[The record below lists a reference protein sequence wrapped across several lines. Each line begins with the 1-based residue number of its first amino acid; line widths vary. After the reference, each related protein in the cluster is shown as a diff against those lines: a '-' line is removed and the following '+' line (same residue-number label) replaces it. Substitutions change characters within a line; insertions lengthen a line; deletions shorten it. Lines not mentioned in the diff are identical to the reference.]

1 MIEINHDISNL
12 KGVGPLLQEKLN
24 SQNIFII
31 EDLLFL
37 LPLKYEDRT
46 QLFDLKKAPIDHRCL
61 VKGKIIDSKIL
72 FYGRRTL
79 QVIIDDG
86 TEKLKLRF
94 FYFSNNQYKQF
105 KVNETVVCFGL
116 LKNNK
121 NKLEMIHPEYKLLD
135 ISKNFETEDAL
146 TPIYPSVDGIKQG
159 RVRNLVQQA
168 TNILKFSDPKDLIPT
183 SILDQLDLPE
193 LKTSLLTLHNP
204 PQNISINKIDE
215 ELITFRNR
223 LSFEELLAYYVSL
236 KNLRKLALR
245 KDADKLCEGK
255 KQIEQFTKSLN
266 FKLTSAQ
273 KRVTNEIIDDLSLPR
288 PMMRM
293 LQGDVGSGKTVVA
306 AIACL
311 KAILNKKQAAFM
323 APTELLAQQH
333 FEALTRLFENQKIK
347 IAILTGSLKQAT
359 RKNIQHLIQH
369 GKIDLIIGTHAL
381 FQDGVIFKNL
391 SLIVIDEQ
399 HRFGVKQ
406 RVALREKG
414 TEGNSHPHQLIM
426 TATPIPRT
434 LALAAYADLDTS
446 IIDELPSG
454 RKPIKTLIISNN
466 KRKSVIEKIK
476 IACQNG
482 QQAYWVCPLIDE
494 SDKIEADAA
503 NSRFQD
509 LSSRIKSIKIGLIH
523 GRQKNQD
530 KEKTMLLFK
539 EGEIDLLVATTII
552 EVGVDVPNA
561 SLMVIE
567 NSERMGLSQLHQLRG
582 RVGRGSEES
591 HCILLYK
598 PPLNTIA
605 KERLSVLRDSSDG
618 FFISQKDLELR
629 GPGEI
634 LGKKQTGLPQYR
646 IANISRDANLM
657 PNVQKTAEIIMK
669 KFPKRT
675 NDIVSRWLGSSEKL
689 GKV

>member
-1 MIEINHDISNL
+1 MIEINHEVSNL

-24 SQNIFII
+24 SQNISII

-46 QLFDLKKAPIDHRCL
+46 QLFDLEKAPIDHRCL
-61 VKGKIIDSKIL
+61 VKGEIIDSKIL

-105 KVNETVVCFGL
+105 KLNETVVCFGL
-116 LKNNK
+116 LKNNN
-121 NKLEMIHPEYKLLD
+121 NKLEMIHPEYKILN
-135 ISKNFETEDAL
+135 IYEKFKTEEAL
-146 TPIYPSVDGIKQG
+146 TPIYPVIDGIKQG

-168 TNILKFSDPKDLIPT
+168 TNILKFSDPKDLIPS
-183 SILDQLDLPE
+183 SILDELDLPA
-193 LKTSLLTLHNP
+193 LKASLLTLHSP
-204 PQNISINKIDE
+204 PKNIHIKNIDE
-215 ELITFRNR
+215 ELITFKNR

-245 KDADKLCEGK
+245 KNAVKLYQGEMRT
-255 KQIEQFTKSLN
+255 EQFINSLN

-273 KRVTNEIIDDLSLPR
+273 IRVTNEILDDLSLPR

-293 LQGDVGSGKTVVA
+293 LQGDVGSGKTIVA

-333 FEALTRLFENQKIK
+333 FESLTRLFEGQEIK
-347 IAILTGSLKQAT
+347 IAILTGSLKQST

-406 RVALREKG
+406 RVAFREKG
-414 TEGNSHPHQLIM
+414 TNGNSHPHQLIM

-434 LALAAYADLDTS
+434 LAMAAYADLDTS

-454 RKPIKTLIISNN
+454 RKPIKTLILSNN

-503 NSRFQD
+503 KNRFQD
-509 LSSRIKSIKIGLIH
+509 LSDRIKSIKIGLIH
-523 GRQKNQD
+523 GRQKNKD
-530 KEKTMLLFK
+530 KEMTMLLFK
-539 EGEIDLLVATTII
+539 EGKIDLLVATTVI

-561 SLMVIE
+561 NLMVIE

-582 RVGRGSEES
+582 RVGRGNKES

-598 PPLNTIA
+598 SPLNTIA
-605 KERLSVLRDSSDG
+605 KERLSVLRDSNDG
-618 FFISQKDLELR
+618 FYISQKDLELR

-657 PNVQKTAEIIMK
+657 PKVQKTAEIIMK
-669 KFPKRT
+669 NFPNRT

>member
-1 MIEINHDISNL
+1 MIEINHDIGNL

-79 QVIIDDG
+79 QVVIDDG

-116 LKNNK
+116 LKNNN

-183 SILDQLDLPE
+183 NILDQLDLPE

-204 PQNISINKIDE
+204 PQNISINNIDE
-215 ELITFRNR
+215 ELIAFRNR

-236 KNLRKLALR
+236 KNLRRLALR
-245 KDADKLCEGK
+245 KDADKLCQGK
-255 KQIEQFTKSLN
+255 TQIEQFTNSLN

-333 FEALTRLFENQKIK
+333 FEALTRLFENQRIK

-446 IIDELPSG
+446 VIDELPSG

-669 KFPKRT
+669 KFPNRT

>member
-1 MIEINHDISNL
+1 MIEINHEVSNL

-24 SQNIFII
+24 SQNISII

-46 QLFDLKKAPIDHRCL
+46 QLFDLEKAPIDHRCL

-105 KVNETVVCFGL
+105 KLNETVVCFGL
-116 LKNNK
+116 LKNNN
-121 NKLEMIHPEYKLLD
+121 NKLEMIHPEYKILN
-135 ISKNFETEDAL
+135 IYEKFKTEEAL
-146 TPIYPSVDGIKQG
+146 TPIYPVIDGIKQG

-168 TNILKFSDPKDLIPT
+168 TNIVKFSDPKDLIPA
-183 SILDQLDLPE
+183 SILDELNLPT
-193 LKTSLLTLHNP
+193 LKASLLNLHSP
-204 PQNISINKIDE
+204 PKNIHIKNIDE
-215 ELITFRNR
+215 ELITFKNR

-245 KDADKLCEGK
+245 KNADKLYQGEMRT
-255 KQIEQFTKSLN
+255 EQFINSLN

-293 LQGDVGSGKTVVA
+293 LQGDVGSGKTIVA

-323 APTELLAQQH
+323 APTELLVQQH
-333 FEALTRLFENQKIK
+333 FESLTRLFEGQEIK
-347 IAILTGSLKQAT
+347 IAILTGSLKQST

-406 RVALREKG
+406 RVAFREKG
-414 TEGNSHPHQLIM
+414 TNGNSHPHQLIM

-434 LALAAYADLDTS
+434 LAMAAYADLDTS

-454 RKPIKTLIISNN
+454 RKPIKTLILSNN

-503 NSRFQD
+503 KNRFQD
-509 LSSRIKSIKIGLIH
+509 LSDRIKSIKIGLIH
-523 GRQKNQD
+523 GRQKNKD
-530 KEKTMLLFK
+530 KEMTMLLFK
-539 EGEIDLLVATTII
+539 EGKIDLLVATTVI

-561 SLMVIE
+561 NLMVIE

-582 RVGRGSEES
+582 RVGRGNKES

-605 KERLSVLRDSSDG
+605 KERLSVLRDSNDG
-618 FFISQKDLELR
+618 FYISQKDLELR

-657 PNVQKTAEIIMK
+657 PKVQKTAEIIMK
-669 KFPKRT
+669 NFPNRT

>member
-1 MIEINHDISNL
+1 MIEINHEVSNL

-24 SQNIFII
+24 SQNISII

-46 QLFDLKKAPIDHRCL
+46 QLFDLEKAPIDHRCL
-61 VKGKIIDSKIL
+61 VKGEIIDSKIL

-105 KVNETVVCFGL
+105 KLNETVVCFGL
-116 LKNNK
+116 LKNNN
-121 NKLEMIHPEYKLLD
+121 NKLEMIHPEYKILNIHEKFKTD
-135 ISKNFETEDAL
+135 ETL
-146 TPIYPSVDGIKQG
+146 TPIYPVIDGIKQG

-168 TNILKFSDPKDLIPT
+168 TNILKFSNPKDLIPA
-183 SILDQLDLPE
+183 SILDKLNLPA
-193 LKTSLLTLHNP
+193 LKASLLTLHSP
-204 PQNISINKIDE
+204 PKNIHIKNIDE
-215 ELITFRNR
+215 ELINFKNR

-245 KDADKLCEGK
+245 KNAVKLYQGEMRT
-255 KQIEQFTKSLN
+255 EQFINSLN

-273 KRVTNEIIDDLSLPR
+273 IRVTNEILDDLSLPR

-293 LQGDVGSGKTVVA
+293 LQGDVGSGKTIVA

-333 FEALTRLFENQKIK
+333 FESLTRLFEGQEIK
-347 IAILTGSLKQAT
+347 IAILTGSLKQST

-406 RVALREKG
+406 RVAFREKG
-414 TEGNSHPHQLIM
+414 TNGNSHPHQLIM

-434 LALAAYADLDTS
+434 LAMAAYADLDTS

-454 RKPIKTLIISNN
+454 RKPIKTLILSNN

-476 IACQNG
+476 NACQNG

-503 NSRFQD
+503 KNRFQD
-509 LSSRIKSIKIGLIH
+509 LSDRIKSIKIGLIH
-523 GRQKNQD
+523 GRQKNKD
-530 KEKTMLLFK
+530 KEMTMLLFK
-539 EGEIDLLVATTII
+539 EGKIDLLVATTVI

-561 SLMVIE
+561 NLMVIE

-582 RVGRGSEES
+582 RVGRGNKES

-598 PPLNTIA
+598 SPLNTIA
-605 KERLSVLRDSSDG
+605 KERLSVLRDSNDG
-618 FFISQKDLELR
+618 FYISQKDLELR

-657 PNVQKTAEIIMK
+657 PKVQKTAEIIMK
-669 KFPKRT
+669 NFPNRT

>member
-1 MIEINHDISNL
+1 MIEINHEVSNL

-24 SQNIFII
+24 SQNISII

-46 QLFDLKKAPIDHRCL
+46 QLFDLEKAPIDHRCL
-61 VKGKIIDSKIL
+61 VKGEIIDSKIL

-105 KVNETVVCFGL
+105 KLNETVVCFGL
-116 LKNNK
+116 LKNNN
-121 NKLEMIHPEYKLLD
+121 NKLEMIHPEYKILN
-135 ISKNFETEDAL
+135 IHEKFKTEETL
-146 TPIYPSVDGIKQG
+146 TPIYPVIDGIKQG

-168 TNILKFSDPKDLIPT
+168 TNILKFSDPKDLIPS
-183 SILDQLDLPE
+183 SILDELDLPA
-193 LKTSLLTLHNP
+193 LKASLLSLHNP
-204 PQNISINKIDE
+204 PKNIHIKNIDE
-215 ELITFRNR
+215 ELITFKNR

-245 KDADKLCEGK
+245 KNAVKLYQGEMRT
-255 KQIEQFTKSLN
+255 EQFINSLN

-273 KRVTNEIIDDLSLPR
+273 IRVTNEILDDLSLPR

-293 LQGDVGSGKTVVA
+293 LQGDVGSGKTIVA

-333 FEALTRLFENQKIK
+333 FESLTRLFEGQEIK
-347 IAILTGSLKQAT
+347 IAILTGSLKQST

-406 RVALREKG
+406 RVAFREKG
-414 TEGNSHPHQLIM
+414 TNGNSHPHQLIM

-434 LALAAYADLDTS
+434 LAMAAYADLDTS

-454 RKPIKTLIISNN
+454 RKPIKTLILSNN

-503 NSRFQD
+503 KNRFQD
-509 LSSRIKSIKIGLIH
+509 LSDRIKSIKIGLIH
-523 GRQKNQD
+523 GRQKNKD
-530 KEKTMLLFK
+530 KEMTMLLFK
-539 EGEIDLLVATTII
+539 EGKIDLLVATTVI

-561 SLMVIE
+561 NLMVIE

-582 RVGRGSEES
+582 RVGRGNKES

-598 PPLNTIA
+598 SPLNTIA
-605 KERLSVLRDSSDG
+605 KERLSVLRDSNDG
-618 FFISQKDLELR
+618 FYISQKDLELR

-657 PNVQKTAEIIMK
+657 PKVQKTAEIIMK
-669 KFPKRT
+669 NFPNRT

>member
-116 LKNNK
+116 LKNNN

>member
-1 MIEINHDISNL
+1 MIEINHEVSNL

-24 SQNIFII
+24 SQNISII

-46 QLFDLKKAPIDHRCL
+46 QLFDLEKAPIDHRCL
-61 VKGKIIDSKIL
+61 VKGEIIDSKIL

-105 KVNETVVCFGL
+105 KLNETVVCFGL
-116 LKNNK
+116 LKNNN
-121 NKLEMIHPEYKLLD
+121 NKLEMIHPEYKILN
-135 ISKNFETEDAL
+135 IHEKFKTEETL
-146 TPIYPSVDGIKQG
+146 TPIYPVIDGIKQG

-168 TNILKFSDPKDLIPT
+168 TNILKFSDPKDLIPS
-183 SILDQLDLPE
+183 SILDELDLPA
-193 LKTSLLTLHNP
+193 LKASLLSLHNP
-204 PQNISINKIDE
+204 PKNIHIKNIDE
-215 ELITFRNR
+215 ELITFKNR

-245 KDADKLCEGK
+245 KNAVKLYQGEMRT
-255 KQIEQFTKSLN
+255 EQFINSLN

-273 KRVTNEIIDDLSLPR
+273 IRVTNEILDDLSLPR

-293 LQGDVGSGKTVVA
+293 LQGDVGSGKTIVA

-333 FEALTRLFENQKIK
+333 FESLTQLFEGQEIK
-347 IAILTGSLKQAT
+347 IAILTGSLKQST

-406 RVALREKG
+406 RVAFREKG
-414 TEGNSHPHQLIM
+414 TNGNSHPHQLIM

-434 LALAAYADLDTS
+434 LAMAAYADLDTS

-454 RKPIKTLIISNN
+454 RKPIKTLILSNN

-503 NSRFQD
+503 KNRFQD
-509 LSSRIKSIKIGLIH
+509 LSDRIKSIKIGLIH
-523 GRQKNQD
+523 GRQKNKD
-530 KEKTMLLFK
+530 KEMTMLLFK
-539 EGEIDLLVATTII
+539 EGKIDLLVATTVI

-561 SLMVIE
+561 NLMVIE

-582 RVGRGSEES
+582 RVGRGNKES

-598 PPLNTIA
+598 SPLNTIA
-605 KERLSVLRDSSDG
+605 KERLSVLRDSNDG
-618 FFISQKDLELR
+618 FYISQKDLELR

-657 PNVQKTAEIIMK
+657 PKVQKTAEIIMK
-669 KFPKRT
+669 NFPNRT

>member
-1 MIEINHDISNL
+1 MIEINHEISNL
-12 KGVGPLLQEKLN
+12 KGVGPLLQDKLN
-24 SQNIFII
+24 SQNIYII

-46 QLFDLKKAPIDHRCL
+46 QLYDLEKAPIDHRCL

-86 TEKLKLRF
+86 TEILKLRF

-105 KVNETVVCFGL
+105 KLNETVVCFGL
-116 LKNNK
+116 LKNNN
-121 NKLEMIHPEYKLLD
+121 NKLEMIHPEYKILNT
-135 ISKNFETEDAL
+135 SKNFKTEDAL
-146 TPIYPSVDGIKQG
+146 TPIYPAVDGIKQG

-183 SILDQLDLPE
+183 SILDQLNLPE
-193 LKTSLLTLHNP
+193 LKKSLLTLHNP
-204 PQNISINKIDE
+204 PKKVHIKNIDE
-215 ELITFRNR
+215 ELIVFRNR

-245 KDADKLCEGK
+245 KNADKLCQGK
-255 KQIEQFTKSLN
+255 MQIEQFTNSLN

-293 LQGDVGSGKTVVA
+293 LQGDVGSGKTIVA

-311 KAILNKKQAAFM
+311 KAILNRKQAAFM

-333 FEALTRLFENQKIK
+333 FESLTRLFENQKIK
-347 IAILTGSLKQAT
+347 IAILTGSLKQST

-381 FQDGVIFKNL
+381 FQDSVIFKHL

-434 LALAAYADLDTS
+434 LAMAAYADLDTS

-503 NSRFQD
+503 NNRFQD
-509 LSSRIKSIKIGLIH
+509 LSNRIKSIKIGLIH

-539 EGEIDLLVATTII
+539 EGKIDLLVATTII

-561 SLMVIE
+561 NLMVIE

-582 RVGRGSEES
+582 RVGRGSDES

-598 PPLNTIA
+598 PPLSTIG
-605 KERLSVLRDSSDG
+605 KERLSVLRDSNDG
-618 FFISQKDLELR
+618 FYISQKDLELR

-657 PNVQKTAEIIMK
+657 PKVQKTAEIIMK
-669 KFPKRT
+669 SFPNRT
-675 NDIVSRWLGSSEKL
+675 NEIVSRWLGSSEKL

>member
-1 MIEINHDISNL
+1 MIEINHEISNL
-12 KGVGPLLQEKLN
+12 KGVGPLLQDKLN
-24 SQNIFII
+24 SQNIYII

-46 QLFDLKKAPIDHRCL
+46 QLYDLEKAPIDHRCL

-86 TEKLKLRF
+86 TEILKLRF

-105 KVNETVVCFGL
+105 KLNETVVCFGL
-116 LKNNK
+116 LKNNN
-121 NKLEMIHPEYKLLD
+121 NKLEMIHPEYKILNT
-135 ISKNFETEDAL
+135 SKNFKTEDAL
-146 TPIYPSVDGIKQG
+146 TPIYPTVDGIKQG

-183 SILDQLDLPE
+183 SILDQLNLPE
-193 LKTSLLTLHNP
+193 LKKSLLTLHNP
-204 PQNISINKIDE
+204 PKKVHIKNIDE
-215 ELITFRNR
+215 ELIVFRNR

-245 KDADKLCEGK
+245 KNADKLCQGK
-255 KQIEQFTKSLN
+255 MQIEQFTNSLN

-293 LQGDVGSGKTVVA
+293 LQGDVGSGKTIVA

-311 KAILNKKQAAFM
+311 KAILNRKQAAFM

-333 FEALTRLFENQKIK
+333 FESLTRLFENQKIK
-347 IAILTGSLKQAT
+347 IAILTGSLKQST

-381 FQDGVIFKNL
+381 FQDSVIFKHL

-414 TEGNSHPHQLIM
+414 TDGNSHPHQLIM

-434 LALAAYADLDTS
+434 LAMAAYADLDTS

-503 NSRFQD
+503 NNRFQD
-509 LSSRIKSIKIGLIH
+509 LSNRIKSIKIGLIH

-539 EGEIDLLVATTII
+539 EGKIDLLVATTII

-561 SLMVIE
+561 NLMVIE

-582 RVGRGSEES
+582 RVGRGSDES

-598 PPLNTIA
+598 PPLSTIG
-605 KERLSVLRDSSDG
+605 KERLSVLRDSNDG
-618 FFISQKDLELR
+618 FYISQKDLELR

-657 PNVQKTAEIIMK
+657 PKVQKTAEIIMK
-669 KFPKRT
+669 SFPNRT
-675 NDIVSRWLGSSEKL
+675 NEIVSRWLGSSEKL